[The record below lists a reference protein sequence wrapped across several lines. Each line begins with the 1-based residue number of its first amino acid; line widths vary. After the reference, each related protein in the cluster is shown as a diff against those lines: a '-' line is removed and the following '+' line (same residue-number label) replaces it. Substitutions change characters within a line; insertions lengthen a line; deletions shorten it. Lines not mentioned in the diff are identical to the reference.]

1 MPGRNL
7 GYERV
12 NRQGQT
18 VNLIKKPSLSA
29 WDEMT
34 VPMSMREVE
43 PGVRLIMDKASD
55 SGESTPWDIQG
66 KKDNDS
72 KDGGAE

>member
-1 MPGRNL
+1 MPGRKL
-7 GYERV
+7 GYERASK
-12 NRQGQT
+12 QGDI

-43 PGVRLIMDKASD
+43 PGVRLIMDKS
-55 SGESTPWDIQG
+55 SESEDNNPWCLQTPKVD
-66 KKDNDS
+66 DS